1 MVKMKQSDNNGEES
15 LIFVEFDCNC
25 LIYSFIYNRYVM
37 RDLKRPNA
45 KLPAYKQ
52 LSDEHLEVFTP
63 MQWRL
68 KLKNG
73 KRIREEVPFMQD
85 LLFIHD
91 TREVLDLFV
100 RKIPTLQYRY
110 QKGGGYCQPMM
121 VADLDMERF
130 IRAVRGSEN
139 PKYYLPEEIS
149 DTMYGRMIRIIGG
162 PFEGY
167 EGRLLT
173 TRGSKVKRLLVEL
186 PNFFSVGVEVNPDLI
201 EII

>member
-1 MVKMKQSDNNGEES
+1 MTLLKDEQRMHW
-15 LIFVEFDCNC
+15 
-25 LIYSFIYNRYVM
+25 YVM

-130 IRAVRGSEN
+130 IRAVAASAN
-139 PKYYLPEEIS
+139 PKYYLPSEL
-149 DTMYGRMIRIIGG
+149 TPAMCGRTVLVVGG
-162 PFEGY
+162 MLDGY
-167 EGRLLT
+167 KGKLLT
-173 TRGSKVKRLLVEL
+173 VRGSKVRRLLVEL
-186 PNFFSVGVEVNPDLI
+186 PGFFTVGVEVDPEYIKLL
-201 EII
+201 

>member
-1 MVKMKQSDNNGEES
+1 MALLKNEQRMHW
-15 LIFVEFDCNC
+15 
-25 LIYSFIYNRYVM
+25 YVM

-73 KRIREEVPFMQD
+73 KRIREEVPFM
-85 LLFIHD
+85 H
-91 TREVLDLFV
+91 LFV

>member
-1 MVKMKQSDNNGEES
+1 MALLKDEQRMHW
-15 LIFVEFDCNC
+15 
-25 LIYSFIYNRYVM
+25 YVM

-91 TREVLDLFV
+91 TREVLDMFV
-100 RKIPTLQYRY
+100 RKISLS
-110 QKGGGYCQPMM
+110 
-121 VADLDMERF
+121 ERW
-130 IRAVRGSEN
+130 
-139 PKYYLPEEIS
+139 
-149 DTMYGRMIRIIGG
+149 
-162 PFEGY
+162 
-167 EGRLLT
+167 RLLSAYDGCRFGYGAFYT
-173 TRGSKVKRLLVEL
+173 CCQRFGKS
-186 PNFFSVGVEVNPDLI
+186 
-201 EII
+201 

>member
-1 MVKMKQSDNNGEES
+1 MALLKDEQRMHW
-15 LIFVEFDCNC
+15 
-25 LIYSFIYNRYVM
+25 YVM

-91 TREVLDLFV
+91 TRSE
-100 RKIPTLQYRY
+100 
-110 QKGGGYCQPMM
+110 
-121 VADLDMERF
+121 ER
-130 IRAVRGSEN
+130 RVGKEC
-139 PKYYLPEEIS
+139 L
-149 DTMYGRMIRIIGG
+149 
-162 PFEGY
+162 
-167 EGRLLT
+167 RLC
-173 TRGSKVKRLLVEL
+173 RSRWS
-186 PNFFSVGVEVNPDLI
+186 PYH
-201 EII
+201 

>member
-1 MVKMKQSDNNGEES
+1 MALLKNEQRMHW
-15 LIFVEFDCNC
+15 
-25 LIYSFIYNRYVM
+25 YVM

-110 QKGGGYCQPMM
+110 QKGGGYCPPLM